1 MHDVSRTNVIIKM
14 GEIMKRIFLI
24 SAIVAM
30 CGVANVAYGAC
41 TATTK
46 VYSSCNSGY
55 YLASGDCATCPSPGS
70 ASDGGTSGISG
81 CYIPS
86 GTNGSDGSGSYTYSG
101 NCYY

>member
-1 MHDVSRTNVIIKM
+1 
-14 GEIMKRIFLI
+14 MKRIFFI

-46 VYSSCNSGY
+46 DYSSCNSGY
-55 YLASGDCATCPSPGS
+55 YLALLGSTSSCLSCPSPGS
-70 ASDGGTSGISG
+70 ESDGGTSGISG

-86 GTNGSDGSGSYTYSG
+86 GTTGTDGSGSYTYSG
-101 NCYY
+101 DCYY

>member
-1 MHDVSRTNVIIKM
+1 MHDVSKPVIIKM

-55 YLASGDCATCPSPGS
+55 YLASGNCATCPSPGTK
-70 ASDGGTSGISG
+70 SDGGTSGIGG

-86 GTNGSDGSGSYTYSG
+86 GTTGSDGSGSYTYSG

>member
-1 MHDVSRTNVIIKM
+1 
-14 GEIMKRIFLI
+14 MKRIFLI

-46 VYSSCNSGY
+46 DYTSCNSGY
-55 YLASGDCATCPSPGS
+55 YLMTNLGGSTGSCWSCPSPGS
-70 ASDGGTSGISG
+70 ESDGGTSGISG

-86 GTNGSDGSGSYTYSG
+86 GTTGSDGTGSYTYSG